1 MNINNLVLISDTN
14 ILRNIKDFLSSLTV
28 IDVTFFFSVLLLMIL
43 IVTLLYF
50 IKLNEEVK
58 AKEDIEDLNKNIND
72 EKVSYVDENKIVNSY
87 DDEEGELLDLE
98 TITKALENKEN
109 NNIDLTVFEEEQEK
123 DAIISY
129 DELIN
134 KTKTGS
140 INYKNESMMDDLS
153 VKEVDLNGDMW
164 YSFSRKNSNGI
175 SYYYAIVKKDKGYF
189 LEYEISDYYHG
200 DYSNG
205 ENNFCKAS
213 YDEIISSVRLK

>member
-28 IDVTFFFSVLLLMIL
+28 IDVTFFFSVLILMIL

-58 AKEDIEDLNKNIND
+58 VKEDIEDLNKNVND
-72 EKVSYVDENKIVNSY
+72 EKVSYVDENKIDNSY

-153 VKEVDLNGDMW
+153 VKEVDLNNLFTESSGAEVEINR
-164 YSFSRKNSNGI
+164 SQVI
-175 SYYYAIVKKDKGYF
+175 SYAQEEAF
-189 LEYEISDYYHG
+189 LE
-200 DYSNG
+200 
-205 ENNFCKAS
+205 A
-213 YDEIISSVRLK
+213 LKKLQKQIN

>member
-14 ILRNIKDFLSSLTV
+14 ILRNIKDFLSSLTI

-58 AKEDIEDLNKNIND
+58 VKEDIEDLNKNVND
-72 EKVSYVDENKIVNSY
+72 EKVNYVDENKIVNSY

-153 VKEVDLNGDMW
+153 VKEVDLNNLFTESSGAEVEINR
-164 YSFSRKNSNGI
+164 SQVI
-175 SYYYAIVKKDKGYF
+175 SYAQEEAF
-189 LEYEISDYYHG
+189 LE
-200 DYSNG
+200 
-205 ENNFCKAS
+205 A
-213 YDEIISSVRLK
+213 LKKLQKQIN